1 MRVLLLA
8 AGLVAFP
15 AHGDLYR
22 WVDPASGSVK
32 YSSAAPPWY
41 GEPGRP
47 RVEVLTS
54 ETPGATAKEKPGEA
68 PAEVLEAR
76 WRSYLQGF
84 EAAAAGGDLERAA
97 RTIQAQIEA
106 YQSVVAQLD
115 RIDPAGKKRRQAEEA
130 LVLEKLQP
138 KK

>member
-1 MRVLLLA
+1 MKALFLA
-8 AGLVAFP
+8 AALVPLPVHA
-15 AHGDLYR
+15 DLYR

-32 YSSAAPPWY
+32 YSSVAPPWQ

-54 ETPGATAKEKPGEA
+54 APQAAAAKQAPGEA
-68 PAEVLEAR
+68 PAAVLEAR

-97 RTIQAQIEA
+97 RLIQAQIEA
-106 YQSVVAQLD
+106 YQSVLAQLD
-115 RIDPAGKKRRQAEEA
+115 RVDPAGKKRRQAEEA
-130 LVLEKLQP
+130 LVLEKLQ

>member
-1 MRVLLLA
+1 MRALLLFA
-8 AGLVAFP
+8 ALAALP
-15 AHGDLYR
+15 AHADLYR

-32 YSSAAPPWY
+32 YSSVAPPWQ

-47 RVEVLTS
+47 QVEVLPAPS
-54 ETPGATAKEKPGEA
+54 APGAPKDKPGEA
-68 PAEVLEAR
+68 PAAVLEAR

-84 EAAAAGGDLERAA
+84 EAAAASGDFERAA
-97 RTIQAQIEA
+97 RIIQAQLEA
-106 YQSVVAQLD
+106 YQSVVVQLD
-115 RIDPAGKKRRQAEEA
+115 RVDPAGKKRRQAEEA